1 MRGLLFFY
9 HYPYPSRLPPPSR
22 RRIYEIFHTADRGIC
37 YNNQNIYTEAIE
49 NSEEN
54 SMEKY
59 IAHEILEEW
68 KQNNEK
74 YLISE
79 PDLYYKEESFNAGDT
94 NICFI
99 LGHSGSG
106 KSSMAKSLEGHDID
120 HIELDELLLT
130 RDHFTM
136 EELKAYS
143 DMFFSFF
150 NGEGAKYYIGEE
162 ERKRIPKEDYED
174 KINIYRDFFGNKPET
189 IFREEE
195 TSYKPEAILNSLK
208 RMDKY
213 FAKRAA
219 GEES

>member
-1 MRGLLFFY
+1 
-9 HYPYPSRLPPPSR
+9 
-22 RRIYEIFHTADRGIC
+22 
-37 YNNQNIYTEAIE
+37 
-49 NSEEN
+49 
-54 SMEKY
+54 MEKY

-150 NGEGAKYYIGEE
+150 I
-162 ERKRIPKEDYED
+162 
-174 KINIYRDFFGNKPET
+174 
-189 IFREEE
+189 
-195 TSYKPEAILNSLK
+195 
-208 RMDKY
+208 
-213 FAKRAA
+213 
-219 GEES
+219 